1 VKNLVDAL
9 VSIGAP
15 VNDEKYLLDVTLNG
29 LVKDY
34 S

>member
-9 VSIGAP
+9 ISIGAL
-15 VNDEKYLLDVTLNG
+15 VNDEEYLLDVTLNG
-29 LVKDY
+29 LRKNY